1 MAPIVAHHAGE
12 ESLTSMLAL
21 VGGGGLT
28 LTIAI
33 GKARLSTAKQRLARI
48 ASRARGQRRPAG

>member
-1 MAPIVAHHAGE
+1 MAPILAHHAGE

-33 GKARLSTAKQRLARI
+33 GKARLSTARAWLTRRER
-48 ASRARGQRRPAG
+48 SRRRG

>member
-33 GKARLSTAKQRLARI
+33 GKARLSIAKQRLARI
-48 ASRARGQRRPAG
+48 ASRARGQRPAG